1 MSIKNHIDA
10 TTLYKLGLELTRFN
24 TLEESLDF
32 LVKELVRLLKLENA
46 YFAIIGNGSLLIQS
60 QYKSQDSIAEDF
72 DLNINSYTDLNSGL
86 LIKSGATI
94 YLPIDIRSRLC
105 AVLALIFQND
115 KEAQEIHSEKKELL
129 ETFSQEISQIINLSQ
144 TIIDLKSTNQSLLN
158 QDRLKSQL
166 ISTISHELRTPMANI
181 MGFSE
186 LLLSNIYQEET
197 RLQYTK
203 EIYDASL
210 RLSHLINNFLDLSRI
225 ENGGELMFN
234 NFEEVELDWLA
245 ERAWSHLG
253 AINQKHEIQWHIAS
267 SLPEIFV
274 DSEAI
279 TRVFINLFSNAIK
292 YSPCSATEKK
302 PISCFIEYKNN
313 NNEILVSIKDS
324 GIGMA
329 EELLDSVFEK
339 FYRIESQNTKH
350 ISGTGLGLWIS
361 KEILEAH
368 GGRIWCESKLGEGS
382 CFNFTL
388 PLGVKKNVAKILLY

>member
-1 MSIKNHIDA
+1 MATKTHIDA
-10 TTLYKLGLELTRFN
+10 SKLYKLGLELTHFN

-32 LVKELVRLLKLENA
+32 LVKDLVKLLKLDNA
-46 YFAIIGNGSLLIQS
+46 YF
-60 QYKSQDSIAEDF
+60 DF
-72 DLNINSYTDLNSGL
+72 NINPYSGL
-86 LIKSGATI
+86 NKGSIVKSAATL
-94 YLPIDIRSRLC
+94 YLPINIRNHVC
-105 AVLALIFQND
+105 AVLALVFSND
-115 KEAQEIHSEKKELL
+115 KEAQVIFSEEKEVL
-129 ETFSQEISQIINLSQ
+129 ENFSKEVSQIINLNQ
-144 TIIDLKSTNQSLLN
+144 TIADLKASNQSLLN

-186 LLLSNIYQEET
+186 LLLNHNYLEST
-197 RLQYTK
+197 RLLYTQ
-203 EIYDASL
+203 EIYNASL

-225 ENGGELMFN
+225 ESGNELMLN
-234 NFEEVELDWLA
+234 SFEEVELDWLA

-253 AINQKHEIQWHIAS
+253 AINQKHQINWHLTNP
-267 SLPEIFV
+267 LPEIFV

-292 YSPCSATEKK
+292 YSPCSSDEKK
-302 PISCFIEYKNN
+302 DIDCFIEYKNN
-313 NNEILVSIKDS
+313 NNELFVSIKDA
-324 GIGMA
+324 GIGMP

-382 CFNFTL
+382 RFNFTL
-388 PLGVKKNVAKILLY
+388 PLGARKNVSKILLY